1 MASRDSK
8 KNRTSPS
15 RKRYEEK
22 NPVVSIR
29 VTVEQKK
36 ELEEFK
42 KKSGFSNG
50 DLLEAW
56 LNHTKPE
63 FDAAYTVGYEKG
75 YEEAS
80 TEYVVYYFCP
90 CGELLII
97 DSDEEKADVIELM
110 AEAGSGEL
118 DCIDSG
124 LY

>member
-1 MASRDSK
+1 MTSRDSK

-15 RKRYEEK
+15 RKRYEAN

-29 VTVEQKK
+29 VTVKQKK

-56 LNHTKPE
+56 LNNTKPD
-63 FDAAYTVGYEKG
+63 FDAAYVVGYEKG
-75 YEEAS
+75 YEEAF
-80 TEYVVYYFCP
+80 EKYVVHYFCP
-90 CGELLII
+90 CGDLLLIE
-97 DSDEEKADVIELM
+97 SAEEKEDAMTLM
-110 AEAGSGEL
+110 AEAGWGES
-118 DCIDSG
+118 DCINSG